1 MNGITPPFDSSGKT
15 CLNNWFDLVAIWTSS
30 QDNKIVIVSSTS
42 SQKLAENL
50 LSDWSLQF
58 MRSFRSERR
67 GTCVYETNHIKIKGS
82 YILSKCIYGV
92 VFGANR
98 FLAKV
103 DVASAVTTPIVL

>member
-1 MNGITPPFDSSGKT
+1 MIFKLNRKVEKGEQNDKMTCESKSKALLSINLDTHHVNGMTPPFDSSGKT

-58 MRSFRSERR
+58 MR
-67 GTCVYETNHIKIKGS
+67 CVQIREKGD
-82 YILSKCIYGV
+82 LC
-92 VFGANR
+92 
-98 FLAKV
+98 L
-103 DVASAVTTPIVL
+103 